1 MGSAAV
7 ETLALIVVDK
17 NFQKVSAQK
26 GIDPGHLENLISC
39 LETQMIDS
47 FKEVVLQNG
56 RGLGLLFTKQGCLC
70 MALEK
75 LVASMLTSQG

>member
-39 LETQMIDS
+39 LENQIDS

>member
-39 LETQMIDS
+39 LETQIDS
-47 FKEVVLQNG
+47 FKEVVL
-56 RGLGLLFTKQGCLC
+56 
-70 MALEK
+70 
-75 LVASMLTSQG
+75 

>member
-39 LETQMIDS
+39 LENQIDS

-56 RGLGLLFTKQGCLC
+56 RGLGLLFTNQDVSVWHWRNLLLLC
-70 MALEK
+70 
-75 LVASMLTSQG
+75 